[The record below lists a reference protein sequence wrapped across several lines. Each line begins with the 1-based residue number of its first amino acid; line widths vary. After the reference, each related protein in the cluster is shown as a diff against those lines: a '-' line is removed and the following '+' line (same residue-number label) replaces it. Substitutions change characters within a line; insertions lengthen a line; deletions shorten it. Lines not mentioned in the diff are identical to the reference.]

1 MLSRRKQ
8 SKDRTSVNGDA
19 ISASDELSRK
29 LEGWSRLKES
39 LYGSSPPTATV
50 RVTVLAATG
59 LMSADPYWV
68 GCCAGSHA
76 STGPSSH
83 FEAGIESAPRGSPSW
98 SSDPIILDIHD
109 LTSDVLLLLCEPS
122 VRDGSHHCVGRIVL
136 PLCDFLPALNPCDG
150 ILGGIT
156 SPPAHQ
162 LWSAIV
168 SPGPECAPKSVAP
181 LLAAAIPGIPGA
193 GLPSPAAAMQQSS
206 TSAEAYDETPPVHG
220 AALVRV
226 EITLHSPLA
235 ASLLWSPPF
244 DPSIVPLIDAASGQ
258 AVILPQRAL
267 IAVHRLSTAL
277 TGVPAL
283 LQLLALKPWT
293 AGLIILGLSWWL
305 LYGMSAAMLPWWV
318 LLAWGANGVAIRQ
331 LASAPSPWEPLSA
344 ERGDLGSDDDD
355 GGGEGYRAAGSL
367 ISSRELRCAALE
379 ATLHPLISSIE
390 ATASAL
396 ERLATA
402 PAVLEPRVAVLSALP
417 IFVLSSLSSALL
429 SALWFVVR
437 LCGGAQSATFLAIT
451 LALLLNAATFHRN
464 EIYAWLGANGAL
476 VRLRDHEDEVKPRR
490 GTSKRSSDSPAVHFG
505 GADDVPPPLPNEA
518 TDYLSSTW
526 AHLRTRLANALLNL
540 CMRFPDAPT
549 ATSRAIARAGQSP
562 DTRFQA

>member
-1 MLSRRKQ
+1 MRRYRQRHHKTREPHIEGNESRVGEEVPNLHTPTSPRPSRIRAGLSLSDAGEVLCFLDSSSHRHRHRPKDYLCRLSMLSRRKQ

-283 LQLLALKPWT
+283 LQLLAL
-293 AGLIILGLSWWL
+293 A
-305 LYGMSAAMLPWWV
+305 
-318 LLAWGANGVAIRQ
+318 
-331 LASAPSPWEPLSA
+331 
-344 ERGDLGSDDDD
+344 
-355 GGGEGYRAAGSL
+355 
-367 ISSRELRCAALE
+367 
-379 ATLHPLISSIE
+379 
-390 ATASAL
+390 
-396 ERLATA
+396 
-402 PAVLEPRVAVLSALP
+402 
-417 IFVLSSLSSALL
+417 
-429 SALWFVVR
+429 
-437 LCGGAQSATFLAIT
+437 
-451 LALLLNAATFHRN
+451 
-464 EIYAWLGANGAL
+464 
-476 VRLRDHEDEVKPRR
+476 
-490 GTSKRSSDSPAVHFG
+490 
-505 GADDVPPPLPNEA
+505 
-518 TDYLSSTW
+518 
-526 AHLRTRLANALLNL
+526 
-540 CMRFPDAPT
+540 
-549 ATSRAIARAGQSP
+549 
-562 DTRFQA
+562 